1 MKKQYA
7 PVLLLAAFLL
17 AWPDASFSAVLR
29 FDTFE
34 IVLRSAAVYDGSQG
48 TPNPFTEVQLT
59 AQVTAPGGKV
69 YTVPGFF
76 DGDGAGGQSGN
87 VFKIRVVADET
98 GTWQWLTS
106 SNAAGLHG
114 QSGSFQVSG
123 TLGGVFGQGPVEVHP
138 QRPRAFRYRAGGAV
152 YLLAKYLDR
161 AAPAN
166 IQFSHT
172 FLSEEKTDAD
182 REAFLTRHAGMKL
195 NKINVYLANKG
206 DYGGISTTPWLG
218 TAEANDKTRFDLA
231 RWRMY
236 EQWLR
241 RMRDAGFAT
250 QIWLFADGSGYG
262 EMTDAQRFPL
272 IRYAM
277 ARLSGSTNTIFTLMT
292 EWQEGW
298 SATEVEAAMRE
309 LQAHNPWKRLA
320 SVHGLPGDFAFPDA
334 PWADHMVVQSGVET
348 ALTPAEVHA
357 DTLRN
362 RGLASKPLMQEEF
375 CLGHE
380 TDKHR
385 QMAWAAFTAGAA
397 GTGTGAFLRPLAEF
411 VATVPFERMSPA
423 DNLVTSGAAWALAE
437 TGTGTGKVYVFYL
450 HQGGSIG
457 ANLQG
462 LSGTVKVDWF
472 DPRTGTFQ
480 AAPAVAGGGTRSFTA
495 PGTGDW
501 VLRLIADQDDPPPP
515 PPGDE
520 GSFFTLAPCRLI
532 DTRRAQ
538 DAPALVSSEIRQ
550 LDLTGLCGIPN
561 DAVALSLNVTVAD
574 PSAQGN
580 LSFAPGGVAFT
591 QTSAINFVRGSN
603 RANNAILR
611 IAPDGSGLLKVR
623 AFVADGGPVHLIL
636 DVNGY
641 FR

>member
-1 MKKQYA
+1 MKKSYA
-7 PVLLLAAFLL
+7 PVLLFAAFLL
-17 AWPDASFSAVLR
+17 AWPDASVSAVLR
-29 FDTFE
+29 FDTHE
-34 IVLRSAAVYDGSQG
+34 IVLRSAAVYDGAQG
-48 TPNPFTEVQLT
+48 TPNPFTDVQLT
-59 AQVTAPGGKV
+59 AQVTAPSGKA
-69 YTVPGFF
+69 YTVHGFF

-87 VFKIRVVADET
+87 VFKVRVFADET
-98 GTWQWLTS
+98 GTWQWLTA
-106 SNAAGLHG
+106 SNAAGLQG

-123 TLGGVFGQGPVEVHP
+123 ALGGVFGQGPIEVHP

-206 DYGGISTTPWLG
+206 DYGGIATTPWLG
-218 TAEANDKTRFDLA
+218 TADANDKTRFDLS

-236 EQWLR
+236 EEWIR
-241 RMRDAGFAT
+241 RMRDDGFAT
-250 QIWLFADGSGYG
+250 QIWIFADGSGYG

-277 ARLSGSTNTIFTLMT
+277 ARLSASTNTIFTLGT

-298 SATEVEAAMRE
+298 SATEVDAAMRE
-309 LQAHNPWKRLA
+309 LQARNPWKRLA

-334 PWADHMVVQSGVET
+334 TWADHMVVQTGVET
-348 ALTPAEVHA
+348 VLTPADIHA
-357 DTLRN
+357 DTLQN
-362 RGLASKPLMQEEF
+362 RSLANKPLMQEEF

-385 QMAWAAFTAGAA
+385 QMAWAAFMAGAA

-423 DNLVTSGAAWALAE
+423 DNLVTSGAAWGLVEA
-437 TGTGTGKVYVFYL
+437 GTGTGKVYVFSLY
-450 HQGGSIG
+450 QGGSIG

-480 AAPAVAGGGTRSFTA
+480 AGAAVAGGGTRSFTA

-501 VLRLIADQDDPPPP
+501 VLRLTGDADGEPPPP
-515 PPGDE
+515 PTDE
-520 GSFFTLAPCRLI
+520 GSFYTLTPCRLV
-532 DTRRAQ
+532 DTRQAQ
-538 DAPALVSSEIRQ
+538 HGPALVSSEIRQ
-550 LDLTGLCGIPN
+550 LDLTGVCGIPN

-580 LSFAPGGVAFT
+580 LSFAPGGIAFT
-591 QTSAINFVRGSN
+591 QTSTINFSRGSN
-603 RANNAILR
+603 RANNAILQL
-611 IAPDGSGLLKVR
+611 APNGSGILAVR

-641 FR
+641 FK

>member
-1 MKKQYA
+1 MKKPFA

-17 AWPDASFSAVLR
+17 ALPDASFSAVLR
-29 FDTFE
+29 FDTHE
-34 IVLRSAAVYDGSQG
+34 IVLRSAAVYNGSQG
-48 TPNPFTEVQLT
+48 APNPFTDVQLT
-59 AQVTAPGGKV
+59 AQVTAPSGKS
-69 YTVPGFF
+69 YTVHGFF

-87 VFKIRVVADET
+87 VFKVRVFADEN
-98 GTWQWLTS
+98 GTWQWSMS
-106 SNAAGLHG
+106 SNAAGLNG

-172 FLSEEKTDAD
+172 FLSEEKSDAD
-182 REAFLTRHAGMKL
+182 REAFLAHHAGMKL

-218 TAEANDKTRFDLA
+218 TADANDKTRFDLS

-236 EQWLR
+236 EQWVR
-241 RMRDAGFAT
+241 RMRDDGFAT
-250 QIWLFADGSGYG
+250 QIWIFADGSGYG

-277 ARLSGSTNTIFTLMT
+277 ARLSGSTNTIFTLGT

-298 SATEVEAAMRE
+298 SATEVDSAMRE
-309 LQAHNPWKRLA
+309 LQARNPWKRLA

-334 PWADHMVVQSGVET
+334 AWADHMVVQTGVET
-348 ALTPAEVHA
+348 ALTPADIHA
-357 DTLRN
+357 DTLQN
-362 RGLASKPLMQEEF
+362 RSLANKPLMQEEF

-423 DNLVTSGAAWALAE
+423 DNLVTSGAAWGLAE
-437 TGTGTGKVYVFYL
+437 TGAAVGQVYVFYL
-450 HQGGSIG
+450 YQGGSIG

-480 AAPAVAGGGTRSFTA
+480 AGTSVAGGGTRSFTA

-501 VLRLIADQDDPPPP
+501 VLRLTETGDGPPPP
-515 PPGDE
+515 PPGDQ
-520 GSFFTLAPCRLI
+520 GSFFTLPPCRLV
-532 DTRRAQ
+532 DTRQAQ
-538 DAPALVSSEIRQ
+538 HAPALVSSEIRQ
-550 LDLTGLCGIPN
+550 LDLTGPCGIPN

-580 LSFAPGGVAFT
+580 LSFTPGGAAFT
-591 QTSAINFVRGSN
+591 QTSTINFTRGSN
-603 RANNAILR
+603 RANNAILQL
-611 IAPDGSGLLKVR
+611 APNGSGILAVR
-623 AFVADGGPVHLIL
+623 AFVSDGGPVHLIL

-641 FR
+641 FK